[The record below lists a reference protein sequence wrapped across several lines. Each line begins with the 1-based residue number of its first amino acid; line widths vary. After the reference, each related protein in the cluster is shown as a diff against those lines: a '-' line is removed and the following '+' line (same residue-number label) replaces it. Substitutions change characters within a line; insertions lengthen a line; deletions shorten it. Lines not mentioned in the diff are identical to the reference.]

1 MPRYFFNMQIAGD
14 HVRDSEGVVL
24 TDPDE
29 AWKVARTTIRE
40 LLIDEK
46 QSRVL
51 LSAVLEVTDEAGE
64 VVLEFPFSE
73 ALIEPDFF
81 GSTIARRH

>member
-24 TDPDE
+24 ADPDE
-29 AWKVARTTIRE
+29 AWQVARTTIRE
-40 LLIDEK
+40 LLIDED
-46 QSRVL
+46 QSRFL
-51 LSAVLEVTDEAGE
+51 LTAVLEVTDTEGE

-73 ALIEPDFF
+73 ALLDGGSF
-81 GSTIARRH
+81 GNPVARRH